1 MKRRDFNRASLLSAL
16 FAGQLT
22 LKPLHALA
30 ENDGKAANS
39 ARRIPWQ
46 NWSGYQKAKPAA
58 RLSPKTEDELAELLK
73 TSELTVR
80 PVGAGHSFTALVPTD
95 GSILS
100 TRHFSSV
107 EALDRN
113 RARVGAGVK
122 LGQLAGQLNELGQA
136 LPNMP
141 DINQQTVAGAFNTG
155 THGTGANFGAMHSY
169 VESLRL
175 VTPRGDILDCSRE
188 QNADIFDAARVSLG
202 SLGVITE
209 YTLKNVE
216 PYKLKLRTEMRPI
229 EEVFD
234 NFHELANNHRN
245 FEMYYIPH
253 CDYAL
258 VITTDLSDEPVSPRG
273 EDTDNDSVRDLQK
286 LRDYTAWWPG
296 LRRKLV
302 SSVAAMTEPTE
313 SVDWWW
319 NIYPSDR
326 AVRFNEME
334 YHLPREAIVP
344 ALRKVREIAETQHPD
359 VFFPVEVRV
368 VQEDDAWLS
377 PFYKRPSASLATHRY
392 YEEDFLP
399 YFKSIEPIYQPM
411 EGRPHWGKL
420 HTLDAA
426 TLAARYPRWK
436 DFNDIRQSLDP
447 KGVMLNDHLRKVF
460 TDV

>member
-1 MKRRDFNRASLLSAL
+1 MF
-16 FAGQLT
+16 
-22 LKPLHALA
+22 
-30 ENDGKAANS
+30 
-39 ARRIPWQ
+39 
-46 NWSGYQKAKPAA
+46 
-58 RLSPKTEDELAELLK
+58 
-73 TSELTVR
+73 
-80 PVGAGHSFTALVPTD
+80 
-95 GSILS
+95 
-100 TRHFSSV
+100 
-107 EALDRN
+107 
-113 RARVGAGVK
+113 
-122 LGQLAGQLNELGQA
+122 
-136 LPNMP
+136 
-141 DINQQTVAGAFNTG
+141 
-155 THGTGANFGAMHSY
+155 
-169 VESLRL
+169 
-175 VTPRGDILDCSRE
+175 
-188 QNADIFDAARVSLG
+188 
-202 SLGVITE
+202 
-209 YTLKNVE
+209 
-216 PYKLKLRTEMRPI
+216 
-229 EEVFD
+229 
-234 NFHELANNHRN
+234 
-245 FEMYYIPH
+245 
-253 CDYAL
+253 
-258 VITTDLSDEPVSPRG
+258 SDEPVSPRG

>member
-1 MKRRDFNRASLLSAL
+1 MWNRC
-16 FAGQLT
+16 
-22 LKPLHALA
+22 
-30 ENDGKAANS
+30 D
-39 ARRIPWQ
+39 
-46 NWSGYQKAKPAA
+46 WSP
-58 RLSPKTEDELAELLK
+58 
-73 TSELTVR
+73 
-80 PVGAGHSFTALVPTD
+80 
-95 GSILS
+95 
-100 TRHFSSV
+100 
-107 EALDRN
+107 
-113 RARVGAGVK
+113 
-122 LGQLAGQLNELGQA
+122 
-136 LPNMP
+136 
-141 DINQQTVAGAFNTG
+141 
-155 THGTGANFGAMHSY
+155 
-169 VESLRL
+169 
-175 VTPRGDILDCSRE
+175 PRGDILDCSRDK
-188 QNADIFDAARVSLG
+188 NADIFDAARVSLG

-216 PYKLKLRTEMRPI
+216 PYKLKLRTEMLPI

-258 VITTDLSDEPVSPRG
+258 VITTDLSNEPVSPRG

-344 ALRKVREIAETQHPD
+344 ALRKVRDIAETKHPD

-420 HTLDAA
+420 HTLEAA
-426 TLAARYPRWK
+426 TLAGRYPRWK

-460 TDV
+460 TNV